1 MPTLSECPRG
11 NWLQQ
16 MFWFY
21 PLRVKLHLTKNK
33 FTSDTPWS
41 WIKTNNIFC
50 LGNTGTLSQ
59 KVCIN
64 PIVDDH
70 LTVQYLFHQGLLGPV
85 LTFYISAEGD
95 GARDQMHCTVI
106 QWKQRGFDTGSRQ
119 VQGWLVSWCFGP
131 SQLLGLRL
139 FHCFQ
144 AKTCANLSVLASP
157 SYIEYNLR
165 RFNVF

>member
-1 MPTLSECPRG
+1 MVL
-11 NWLQQ
+11 
-16 MFWFY
+16 
-21 PLRVKLHLTKNK
+21 K
-33 FTSDTPWS
+33 
-41 WIKTNNIFC
+41 KTNNIFC

-85 LTFYISAEGD
+85 LAFYISAEGD

-165 RFNVF
+165 RFNVFSDPLPTFWLERTLQLDAWKLIDVPPSPRKTHTPHTHKK